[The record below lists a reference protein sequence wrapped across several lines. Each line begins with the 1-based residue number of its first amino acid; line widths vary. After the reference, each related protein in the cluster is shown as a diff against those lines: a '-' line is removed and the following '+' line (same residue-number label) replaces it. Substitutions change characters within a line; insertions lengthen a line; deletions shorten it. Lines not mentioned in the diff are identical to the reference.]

1 MAASPD
7 CFGFPLSCSRTRAL
21 AGRKSSS
28 AIGLKLIQ
36 NIAISGRTITSAT
49 DKIVGSKSA
58 QANLASRL
66 ESGPRVLGAA
76 FCI

>member
-1 MAASPD
+1 M
-7 CFGFPLSCSRTRAL
+7 
-21 AGRKSSS
+21 
-28 AIGLKLIQ
+28 
-36 NIAISGRTITSAT
+36 TSAT